1 MLLGQYQTKI
11 NEKGRVA
18 LPAKF
23 KRTLGDKIIITAGY
37 EQSLMIVTQK
47 DWQSVVDRINQGS
60 TLGPTRETD
69 RFLLGSA
76 HEIEPDSQGR
86 FVIPKH
92 LRKYANL
99 ISKIVFLGVGNRAE
113 IWNQTEWETYSH
125 NLNKKVKDLGE
136 KLDEIKL

>member
-18 LPAKF
+18 LPVKY
-23 KRTLGDKIIITAGY
+23 KRILGKKIIITAGY

-47 DWQSVVDRINQGS
+47 DWQAVVDRITQGS

-76 HEIEPDSQGR
+76 HDVELDNQSR

-92 LRKYANL
+92 LREFANL
-99 ISKIVFLGVGNRAE
+99 VCEIVFVGVGNRAE
-113 IWNQTEWETYSH
+113 IWNQFNWETYSQ
-125 NLNKKVKDLGE
+125 NLNKKVKELAAT
-136 KLDEIKL
+136 LDQVK

>member
-1 MLLGQYQTKI
+1 MLIGQYQTKI
-11 NEKGRVA
+11 NQKGRVA

-23 KRTLGDKIIITAGY
+23 KRVLGKKIIVTAGY

-47 DWQSVVDRINQGS
+47 DWQVAVDRINQGS

-76 HEIEPDSQGR
+76 HDVQLDSQGR

-92 LRKYANL
+92 LREYADLNL
-99 ISKIVFLGVGNRAE
+99 DIVFVGVGNRAE
-113 IWNQTEWETYSH
+113 IWNQVSWEAYSH
-125 NLNKKVKDLGE
+125 NLNKKVKKLGE
-136 KLDEIKL
+136 KLDQVKS

>member
-11 NEKGRVA
+11 NQKGRVA
-18 LPAKF
+18 LPVKF
-23 KRTLGDKIIITAGY
+23 KRILGNKIIVTAGY

-47 DWQSVVDRINQGS
+47 DWREVVDRVNQGS

-76 HEIEPDSQGR
+76 HDVELDSQGR

-92 LRKYANL
+92 LREYANL
-99 ISKIVFLGVGNRAE
+99 ELNIIFVGVGNRAE
-113 IWNQTEWETYSH
+113 IWNQESWEAYSK
-125 NLNKKVKDLGE
+125 NLNKKVKELGE
-136 KLDEIKL
+136 KLDQNKQ